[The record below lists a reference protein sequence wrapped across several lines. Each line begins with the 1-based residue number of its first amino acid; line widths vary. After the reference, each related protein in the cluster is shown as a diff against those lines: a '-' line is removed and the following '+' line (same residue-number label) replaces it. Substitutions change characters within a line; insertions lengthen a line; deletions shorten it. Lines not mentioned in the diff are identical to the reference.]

1 MRITFYINYFSSLQ
15 IIHGYKCVFLVFF
28 NNGSFE
34 GAEDLSKVDCY
45 MKNWSN
51 AVDFADKRV
60 YYNKSMVKANKN
72 WNKNT

>member
-1 MRITFYINYFSSLQ
+1 MFF
-15 IIHGYKCVFLVFF
+15 CFFF

-51 AVDFADKRV
+51 AVDFADKRL